1 MSRDTGGPAF
11 PGGLYE
17 PRNAGSND
25 RKPWN
30 DGMTLRDYFAGLAM
44 QALISKPQCTYNEI
58 FATAYDAADK
68 MLAER
73 AK

>member
-1 MSRDTGGPAF
+1 MNEKDVCRDMAQ
-11 PGGLYE
+11 
-17 PRNAGSND
+17 D
-25 RKPWN
+25 M
-30 DGMTLRDYFAGLAM
+30 DLRDYFAGLAM